1 MKKFYHRISPTV
13 FLIFFLLGVT
23 FRVSAI
29 NKMGE
34 SVSIDEEYTKFKK
47 QGDEFFS
54 QGDYKKALKKYFSC
68 LEVPNFANDEYAKKQ
83 VQMCE
88 KIINLNEEA
97 SNAIDKKK
105 NRKAIEYLEEI
116 YRLNKADIITKKKL
130 KELYSNI
137 GFEKMKN
144 SLFQEAI
151 DSFKTSLMYGS
162 DKQIESWISTC
173 QEKIPTPNS
182 NKSDSSL
189 PVEKIIDI
197 IIDKPTIN
205 VVQKKSSPFGKIVI
219 GAVGAGA
226 VFYALKI
233 NNDWTSTLKAVTT
246 AKESG
251 DINAYEKAYT
261 NAQSAKGNESVR
273 NLFLGVAIAA
283 VVTEVYLLIRK
294 PRHTISNVN
303 FAPSN
308 NTLGLSVNYKF

>member
-1 MKKFYHRISPTV
+1 M
-13 FLIFFLLGVT
+13 
-23 FRVSAI
+23 
-29 NKMGE
+29 
-34 SVSIDEEYTKFKK
+34 
-47 QGDEFFS
+47 
-54 QGDYKKALKKYFSC
+54 
-68 LEVPNFANDEYAKKQ
+68 
-83 VQMCE
+83 
-88 KIINLNEEA
+88 
-97 SNAIDKKK
+97 
-105 NRKAIEYLEEI
+105 
-116 YRLNKADIITKKKL
+116 
-130 KELYSNI
+130 
-137 GFEKMKN
+137 
-144 SLFQEAI
+144 
-151 DSFKTSLMYGS
+151 
-162 DKQIESWISTC
+162 
-173 QEKIPTPNS
+173 
-182 NKSDSSL
+182 
-189 PVEKIIDI
+189 
-197 IIDKPTIN
+197 
-205 VVQKKSSPFGKIVI
+205 VQKKSSPFGKIVI